1 MSREDAVETIPM
13 PEVLDPDR
21 MHPSDAD
28 PASRDDEDRAA
39 TLTGELRRTC
49 EYARSLWDQLQNVRE
64 YLVASLPD
72 GPDPD
77 GARARTSATP
87 TGTADDEGWQR
98 WTATYAAVTAALA
111 GPQGDSG
118 YGAQEAQLIAQHRRA
133 ARSQ

>member
-1 MSREDAVETIPM
+1 M

-28 PASRDDEDRAA
+28 PATRDDAGRVA
-39 TLTGELRRTC
+39 TLDSELRRTC
-49 EYARSLWDQLQNVRE
+49 EYARNLWEQLQNVRE

-72 GPDPD
+72 GPDAD
-77 GARARTSATP
+77 GARTRTSAAP
-87 TGTADDEGWQR
+87 TGTADDEGWHR
-98 WTATYAAVTAALA
+98 WTATYAAVTTALA

-118 YGAQEAQLIAQHRRA
+118 FGAQEAQVIAQHRRA